1 MPHSRLQFVFIAKSI
16 LNPLRP
22 YLGLHHVSVTL
33 IHGQLCVDQQVI
45 LLFLRFF
52 FLWQNYPQQEDAYGR
67 KHARLTVCIVV
78 FMQTY
83 YEWHHEAEDLKK
95 GLQMTILEIIS
106 SLNADAYPQ
115 V

>member
-1 MPHSRLQFVFIAKSI
+1 MKSADQWEFRSAPLHIAFCVYSKINSESTQAKS
-16 LNPLRP
+16 
-22 YLGLHHVSVTL
+22 GLHYVPVTL
-33 IHGQLCVDQQVI
+33 IHGQLCADQQVI

-52 FLWQNYPQQEDAYGR
+52 FLWQNYPQQEDAYV

-83 YEWHHEAEDLKK
+83 YEWHHEAED
-95 GLQMTILEIIS
+95 
-106 SLNADAYPQ
+106 

>member
-1 MPHSRLQFVFIAKSI
+1 MPI
-16 LNPLRP
+16 
-22 YLGLHHVSVTL
+22 
-33 IHGQLCVDQQVI
+33 
-45 LLFLRFF
+45 
-52 FLWQNYPQQEDAYGR
+52 E